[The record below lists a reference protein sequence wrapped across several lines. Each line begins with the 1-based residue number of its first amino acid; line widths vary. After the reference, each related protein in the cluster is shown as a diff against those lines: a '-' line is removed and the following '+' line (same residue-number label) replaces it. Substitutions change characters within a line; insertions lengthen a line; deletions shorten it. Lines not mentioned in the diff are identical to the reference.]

1 MWIRITRGL
10 GNIVVNRRL
19 GKRRRH
25 VLYWIHSTR
34 RGKNAGGVGPSL
46 RETITHGRMSVRMRK
61 GSNDTVD
68 GMGCP
73 RCVGTIG
80 SREIR

>member
-1 MWIRITRGL
+1 M
-10 GNIVVNRRL
+10 VNRL
-19 GKRRRH
+19 GKRRRY
-25 VLYWIHSTR
+25 VVSLINATR
-34 RGKNAGGVGPSL
+34 RGKGAGGAGPSL
-46 RETITHGRMSVRMRK
+46 RETITHGRMRVWMRK

-73 RCVGTIG
+73 QCIGTTE